1 MKLNRKSV
9 TLGLAGLAFAG
20 ALVGG
25 TGIAVAAT
33 GTPTVPSTV
42 SSAEPPYGHMGGMGG
57 MGDADEMGDM
67 AGMAFGENSPMAAAA
82 GYLGLSPTD
91 LLAQL
96 HNGTSLADVAA
107 AQGKSAS
114 GLEDAM
120 IAAMTANLDAN
131 TTLTAE
137 EKAADLALMKSHLDV
152 MVTATRSSAAG
163 FGPMGAG
170 MGGMMGR

>member
-1 MKLNRKSV
+1 VKLNRKRM
-9 TLGLAGLAFAG
+9 TLGLTGLAIVG

-42 SSAEPPYGHMGGMGG
+42 TSADPPYGHMGGMDG
-57 MGDADEMGDM
+57 MDEMGDM
-67 AGMAFGENSPMAAAA
+67 AGMAFGAHSLMTAAAD
-82 GYLGLSPTD
+82 YLGLSTTD

-96 HNGTSLADVAA
+96 HNGTPLADVAA
-107 AQGKSAS
+107 AQGKSPS
-114 GLEDAM
+114 GLEAAM

-137 EKAADLALMKSHLDV
+137 EKAADLALMKNHLDV
-152 MVTATRSSAAG
+152 MMTATHSSDAG
-163 FGPMGAG
+163 FGPMGVG
-170 MGGMMGR
+170 IRGMMGR